1 MLNIFDE
8 EEKRKQGMGGVGA
21 PLAVNAYS
29 PVQEATP
36 VQRGPAEQPGV
47 VEQLAKTYVSGK
59 AVQGL
64 DKGVG
69 YAGDQAK
76 SIWNSMQ
83 PKPDVDPSALA
94 GDYTNQMDMA
104 SDAFKAPLAE
114 APVQLGEAGGEAI
127 AGEVAQTGLL
137 DASTAGAADA
147 TAGATASTAGP
158 LAGVV
163 EYARTGDVKKGAGAG
178 VGAAAGAVAGNAILP
193 GVGGYIGSMIGAQL
207 GSSVGGK

>member
-21 PLAVNAYS
+21 PLAVNAYN

-47 VEQLAKTYVSGK
+47 VEQLGK
-59 AVQGL
+59 QYAMGQASKQL
-64 DKGVG
+64 DKGIN

-76 SIWNSMQ
+76 NIWNSMQ
-83 PKPDVDPSALA
+83 PKPDVDPAALS
-94 GDYTNQMDMA
+94 GNYTNQMDMA
-104 SDAFKAPLAE
+104 SDAFQAPLSE
-114 APVQLGEAGGEAI
+114 APIQLGEAGGEAL

-137 DASTAGAADA
+137 DASTAGATEAA
-147 TAGATASTAGP
+147 SGATASAAGP

-178 VGAAAGAVAGNAILP
+178 VGAAAGAVAGNALLP